1 MSNLKTDTRILFYL
15 LCALFSTVARA
26 DQVRNAQELKL
37 LPAYCQGTQQVRAIS
52 QDPRSVEEYIG
63 IYGEA
68 FRHLHH
74 FCWAL
79 NAENN
84 ALRMRDQYL
93 KTSKLNNALS
103 DYKYF
108 LDRAP
113 DTFPLLPEVYI
124 NRSRVLFTL
133 KRDGEGVADLK
144 KAIQLMPEH
153 YLAYARLAD
162 YQVRQDDKD
171 NAIKTLIQGIDHTEN
186 AAPLIKR
193 LERLGKTYEGVPGHA
208 SKKPASV
215 ESQASNTDTPKTTPD
230 NPPPTTTVEP
240 LDTRTEVEKKANPYC
255 RFCP

>member
-1 MSNLKTDTRILFYL
+1 MKNLKTDARIFFCL
-15 LCALFSTVARA
+15 LCTLFSPVTLA
-26 DQVRNAQELKL
+26 DQVRSAQELRL
-37 LPAYCQGTQQVRAIS
+37 LPAYCQGTQQVREIS
-52 QDPRSVEEYIG
+52 RDPRPIEEYIS

-68 FRHLHH
+68 FHHLHH

-84 ALRMRDQYL
+84 ALRMRDPYL
-93 KTSKLNNALS
+93 KTSKLDYALS

-113 DTFPLLPEVYI
+113 DTFPLLADVYI

-133 KRDGEGVADLK
+133 KRDNEGVADLK

-162 YQVRQDDKD
+162 YQVRQGDKEA
-171 NAIKTLIQGIDHTEN
+171 AIKTLIQGIDHNEN
-186 AAPLIKR
+186 ATALIKR

-230 NPPPTTTVEP
+230 NPPPTTAEEP
-240 LDTRTEVEKKANPYC
+240 LDTRTEAEKKANPYC